1 MMLST
6 ALTLGNA
13 KSLWAAGNVQ
23 SWCGLVKV
31 SPSVQRYYK
40 GSGSNGIDCSR
51 GTHDP
56 DEESLVCVTNTYV
69 LNKFVRDFCQRD
81 EEATSAYYKLVHSLY
96 PCCQNQ

>member
-56 DEESLVCVTNTYV
+56 DGENLVCVTNTYV
-69 LNKFVRDFCQRD
+69 LNMFVRDFCQRD

>member
-1 MMLST
+1 MYTNSGGNMMLST

-13 KSLWAAGNVQ
+13 NSFWVAGNAQ

-40 GSGSNGIDCSR
+40 GSSGNGIDCSR

-56 DEESLVCVTNTYV
+56 NDENLVCFTNTYV
-69 LNKFVRDFCQRD
+69 LNMFVRKYFDRG
-81 EEATSAYYKLVHSLY
+81 T
-96 PCCQNQ
+96 

>member
-6 ALTLGNA
+6 TLTLGNA

-23 SWCGLVKV
+23 KWCGLVKV

-40 GSGSNGIDCSR
+40 GSGNGIDCGR

-56 DEESLVCVTNTYV
+56 DEENLVCVTNTYV
-69 LNKFVRDFCQRD
+69 LNMFVRKCFDCGTFAKGMRRTQ
-81 EEATSAYYKLVHSLY
+81 VHIT
-96 PCCQNQ
+96 N

>member
-81 EEATSAYYKLVHSLY
+81 EEATSAYYKLVH
-96 PCCQNQ
+96 

>member
-23 SWCGLVKV
+23 KRCGMVEV

-40 GSGSNGIDCSR
+40 GNGIDCCR
-51 GTHDP
+51 GTHHP
-56 DEESLVCVTNTYV
+56 DEEKLVCVTNTSV
-69 LNKFVRDFCQRD
+69 LNMFVGNILI
-81 EEATSAYYKLVHSLY
+81 AGLLPKG
-96 PCCQNQ
+96 

>member
-1 MMLST
+1 MLST

-13 KSLWAAGNVQ
+13 KSLWAVGNVQ

-56 DEESLVCVTNTYV
+56 DEENLVCVTNTYV
-69 LNKFVRDFCQRD
+69 LNMFVRDFCQRD

>member
-6 ALTLGNA
+6 TLTLGNA

-23 SWCGLVKV
+23 KRCGMVEV

-40 GSGSNGIDCSR
+40 GSGNGIDCGR

-56 DEESLVCVTNTYV
+56 DEENLVCVTNTCSQYV
-69 LNKFVRDFCQRD
+69 CKEIFDRGTFAKGMRRPQ
-81 EEATSAYYKLVHSLY
+81 VHIT
-96 PCCQNQ
+96 N

>member
-6 ALTLGNA
+6 TLTLGNA

-23 SWCGLVKV
+23 KWCGMVEV

-40 GSGSNGIDCSR
+40 GSGNGIDCGR

-56 DEESLVCVTNTYV
+56 DEENLVCVTNTYV
-69 LNKFVRDFCQRD
+69 LNMFVRKYLI
-81 EEATSAYYKLVHSLY
+81 AGLLPKG
-96 PCCQNQ
+96 